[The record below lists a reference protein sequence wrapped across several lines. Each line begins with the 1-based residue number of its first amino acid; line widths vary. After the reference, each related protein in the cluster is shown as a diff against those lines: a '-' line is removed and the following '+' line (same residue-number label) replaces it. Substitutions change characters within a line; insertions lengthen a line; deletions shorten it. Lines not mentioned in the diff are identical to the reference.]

1 MRARRF
7 CPVPIP
13 VQAAGTLFQA
23 LQTFCQGVQ
32 TRMSLPLI
40 QLLAAV
46 FFVVSLTSG
55 VWLIFHLVSLAAAF
69 DGYADLVPADAR
81 PRVSRVRILIAM
93 LLLVGGAGACLL
105 IALYVAGMLPAAAT

>member
-1 MRARRF
+1 
-7 CPVPIP
+7 
-13 VQAAGTLFQA
+13 
-23 LQTFCQGVQ
+23 
-32 TRMSLPLI
+32 MSLPLI

-46 FFVVSLTSG
+46 FFVVSLMSG

-105 IALYVAGMLPAAAT
+105 IALYVAGMLPAVAT